1 MFINYSIII
10 PHRNIPELLVRC
22 IDSIPERDDIQVIV
36 VDDNS
41 DDTDNYCDYYPVLF
55 RSGIEVYYSKEGKGP
70 GYARNVGMK
79 YAKGK
84 WIMFA
89 DADDF
94 FLPEWTS
101 ITDNYLDSDADVIQF
116 KIDDILCHTGS
127 MWHNKSFEEYA
138 LGKKSARE
146 VLFSRNTCWAK
157 MLKSSFLQQK
167 NIQFEEVMCAEDV
180 LFGYQIAVFAN
191 IIVISQS
198 AIYDVTYREGSLTTI
213 SNKVFSWIRYT
224 TVKKANAFAAE
235 HGFRRYELP
244 PAIDF
249 LKTWRKLGLKE
260 FFRFVWHERH
270 EIRRASKVH
279 VEDKPFNYRHP
290 YLYVLLVLLRLV

>member
-1 MFINYSIII
+1 MINYSIII

-22 IDSIPERDDIQVIV
+22 IESIPERGDIQVIV

-41 DDTDNYCDYYPVLF
+41 DDTNNYYEKYPVLF
-55 RSGIEVYYSKEGKGP
+55 RSGIEIYYTKVGKGP

-79 YAKGK
+79 HAKGK

-94 FLPEWTS
+94 FLPNWTS
-101 ITDNYLDSDADVIQF
+101 ITDQYLDSVVDVVQF
-116 KIDDILCHTGS
+116 KIDDVLSHTGS
-127 MWHNKSFEEYA
+127 MWHNRSFDEYVS
-138 LGKKSARE
+138 GKKSARE

-157 MLKSSFLQQK
+157 MLKSSFLRQN

-180 LFGYQIAVFAN
+180 PFGYQVAVFAN
-191 IIVISQS
+191 NIVISQN

-213 SNKVFSWIRYT
+213 NNKEYSWIRYT
-224 TVKKANAFAAE
+224 TVKKAYSFVSK
-235 HGFRRYELP
+235 HGFKRYELP

-249 LKTWRKLGLKE
+249 LKTWRNLGLKE
-260 FFRFVWHERH
+260 FFHFVWHERH
-270 EIRRASKVH
+270 EILRASKVRI
-279 VEDKPFNYRHP
+279 VNKPFNYCHP
-290 YLYVLLVLLRLV
+290 VLYVFLVLLKLI

>member
-1 MFINYSIII
+1 MSTNYSIII
-10 PHRNIPELLVRC
+10 PHKNVPGLLVRC
-22 IDSIPERDDIQVIV
+22 IKSIPERDDIQVIV

-41 DDTDNYCDYYPVLF
+41 DDADTYLEKYPELSRPDVEF
-55 RSGIEVYYSKEGKGP
+55 CFTKEGKGA
-70 GYARNVGMK
+70 GYARNVGLK
-79 YAKGK
+79 HATGK

-101 ITDNYLDSDADVIQF
+101 ITDRYSNFDADVVQF
-116 KIDDILCHTGS
+116 KIDDVICHTGS

-138 LGKKSARE
+138 SGKKTARE

-157 MLKSSFLQQK
+157 MLNADFLRQNNISFD
-167 NIQFEEVMCAEDV
+167 EVICGNDV
-180 LFGYQIAVFAN
+180 AFGYQVAVFAQN
-191 IIVISQS
+191 IIVSPY

-213 SNKVFSWIRYT
+213 SNKEYSWIRYT
-224 TVKKANAFAAE
+224 AVKKANAFAAE
-235 HGFRRYELP
+235 HGFRQYELP

-260 FFRFVWHERH
+260 FFHFIWHERH
-270 EIRRASKVH
+270 EIRRASKVR
-279 VEDKPFNYRHP
+279 VVNKPFNYCHP
-290 YLYVLLVLLRLV
+290 VLYVLLVFLKLV

>member
-1 MFINYSIII
+1 MSINYSIII

-41 DDTDNYCDYYPVLF
+41 DDADTFLQKYPELSRPDVEF
-55 RSGIEVYYSKEGKGP
+55 YFTKEGNGP
-70 GYARNVGMK
+70 GYARNVGMQ
-79 YAKGK
+79 YATGK

-101 ITDNYLDSDADVIQF
+101 ITDKCLDSDADVIQF
-116 KIDDILCHTGS
+116 KIDDVLYQTES
-127 MWHNKSFEEYA
+127 MWHNRSFEEYA
-138 LGKKSARE
+138 SGKKTARE

-157 MLKSSFLQQK
+157 MLNVDFLRQN
-167 NIQFEEVMCAEDV
+167 NILFDEVKCGEDMA
-180 LFGYQIAVFAN
+180 FGYQVAVMAN
-191 IIVISQS
+191 KIVISQS

-213 SNKVFSWIRYT
+213 RNIEYSWIRYT
-224 TVKKANAFAAE
+224 ALKKANAFAAE

-244 PAIDF
+244 PVIEF

-260 FFRFVWHERH
+260 YLHFVWHERR
-270 EIRRASKVH
+270 EIRDASKVQ

-290 YLYVLLVLLRLV
+290 YLYVLMVLLRLV